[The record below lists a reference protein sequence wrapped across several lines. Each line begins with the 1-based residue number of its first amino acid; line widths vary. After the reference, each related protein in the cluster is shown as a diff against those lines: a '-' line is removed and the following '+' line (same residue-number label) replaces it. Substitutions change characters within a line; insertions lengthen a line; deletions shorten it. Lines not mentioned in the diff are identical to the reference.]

1 MINNFEVIIGIE
13 VHVVLN
19 TKTKMF
25 SSSQNSH
32 HGFPNTFVNEIDL
45 GLPGVL
51 PQPNKEAIKKGIW
64 LAKAVNATINYQNI
78 EFDRKNYFYLDLP
91 KGYQITQQYNPIGLD
106 GYIEINTNNGI
117 KKIAIQRLHLEED
130 TAKQLNK
137 GNEIYL
143 DYNRSGCPLVEIVTY
158 PVISNGYEAS
168 EYLKKLIQ
176 ILKFNNVSDAKL
188 EDGSLRADVNIS
200 IRPYGQK
207 EFNNKVEIKN
217 INSIN
222 NVIKAIDFEIDR
234 QSKILLSGNIV
245 EQETRRFD
253 DSTMSTV
260 HMRSKSNAVNYRYF
274 HEANII
280 KIKITDE
287 EFQQILKEKNKDISE
302 IVEELRLYEL
312 NDSNIDQL
320 LNNYEMYKVFDKI
333 YNLTKSANQSF
344 NWLAVEITPLLKK
357 DNQDFNYLSENKINQ
372 IAKMINLINE
382 QEINGK
388 QAKEII
394 VEIYST
400 NKSVEEI
407 IKEKGFQQIKDVDF
421 LTKLIQKHIDENPK
435 MINQYSEN
443 AMKVEKFLVGMVMKD
458 TKAQANPQIT
468 MDIIIKLL
476 SK

>member
-64 LAKAVNATINYQNI
+64 LARAVNATINYQNI

-287 EFQQILKEKNKDISE
+287 EFQQILEEKNKDISE
-302 IVEELRLYEL
+302 IVEELRSYEL